1 MNNSNKARVDFA
13 SKVGMVLAT
22 AGSAVGLGNI
32 WRFPVMTGQSGGGA
46 FLIIY
51 ILCVIA
57 LGLPLMTAEFIVGRH
72 AHTNTAQAYKKLSNG
87 WLWRKIGKF
96 GVFTGWFIL
105 CYYIVVSGWALD
117 YFVDALLGKFS
128 RLAQS
133 GDPDAYAHHFQSFVQ
148 NPWMPAVYALVFILM
163 SHFVIVKGVK
173 KGIER
178 FSKIMM
184 PLLFIILA
192 VLAVCSLFTAGA
204 KEGLTFLFRPDLS
217 KITFKTI
224 LAAMGQAFYSLS
236 IAMGCLCTFASY
248 FSKDANLVGTA
259 VKVGIIDTIV
269 AIMSGIIIFPAVF
282 STNLSVDAGPSLV
295 FIALPNVFHQAFS
308 SMPLLGYFVS
318 VLFYFL
324 LILATLTSVISLHEV
339 PTAYLSEDFH
349 MSRTRA
355 TTIVTGSVI
364 VVGSICSLS
373 MGPLKDLTLGGKNI
387 FDLFDFVS
395 GQIFLPIGGFLIALF
410 VGWFLQRRIIY
421 QQLTNCSTL
430 PPRGMRSII
439 LLLKYFVPVAIMFI
453 FLSGL
458 GVFDWL

>member
-133 GDPDAYAHHFQSFVQ
+133 GDPDAYAHHFQSFVH

-178 FSKIMM
+178 F
-184 PLLFIILA
+184 
-192 VLAVCSLFTAGA
+192 
-204 KEGLTFLFRPDLS
+204 
-217 KITFKTI
+217 
-224 LAAMGQAFYSLS
+224 Y
-236 IAMGCLCTFASY
+236 
-248 FSKDANLVGTA
+248 
-259 VKVGIIDTIV
+259 
-269 AIMSGIIIFPAVF
+269 
-282 STNLSVDAGPSLV
+282 
-295 FIALPNVFHQAFS
+295 
-308 SMPLLGYFVS
+308 GY
-318 VLFYFL
+318 
-324 LILATLTSVISLHEV
+324 LTSRRDEL
-339 PTAYLSEDFH
+339 
-349 MSRTRA
+349 RA
-355 TTIVTGSVI
+355 LNES
-364 VVGSICSLS
+364 
-373 MGPLKDLTLGGKNI
+373 
-387 FDLFDFVS
+387 
-395 GQIFLPIGGFLIALF
+395 A
-410 VGWFLQRRIIY
+410 
-421 QQLTNCSTL
+421 
-430 PPRGMRSII
+430 
-439 LLLKYFVPVAIMFI
+439 
-453 FLSGL
+453 
-458 GVFDWL
+458 